1 MNLLSHSNGIYKM
14 KKEKLSMMEIIKRC
28 VIVFLALLLFGFIIQ
43 SVSNLID
50 NTKMKSKFKY
60 VRIDGKKM
68 EYKLK
73 GNGSYTVVFD
83 GAIGTNMYQWND
95 VCKNLEDNKDITT
108 FIYNRRGYGFNDGG
122 EIRSPEDQAKDL
134 KLLLKKAGA
143 PEPYILV
150 SEEYGSL
157 VATNFIKLYPDST
170 IGAVMIN
177 PLSKGKI
184 ETKEFKSS
192 IAVKYY
198 RSMIESI
205 GSSFA
210 FTSLLD
216 KAGIAM
222 ENKLFEE
229 KLSESERDEFNSL
242 KNKKG
247 YREAV
252 YNELKNIYKNSA
264 ADITETEEILKNK
277 SLYIISNDDND
288 SIKKIGDPLYTTIY
302 NGDVSEVP
310 YSAIKPES
318 VVSSI
323 NSVIKEAK
331 KIAKNNAQ

>member
-14 KKEKLSMMEIIKRC
+14 KKEKLSMMEILKRC
-28 VIVFLALLLFGFIIQ
+28 VIVLLGLLLFGFVIQ
-43 SVSNLID
+43 SVNNLID
-50 NTKMKSKFKY
+50 NTKLKSRFKY

-83 GAIGTNMYQWND
+83 GAIGTNLYQWNA

-122 EIRSPEDQAKDL
+122 EIRSPEEQAKDL

-157 VATNFIKLYPDST
+157 VAANFMKLYPDST

-177 PLSKGKI
+177 PLSKEKV
-184 ETKEFKSS
+184 ETKEMKNS
-192 IAVKYY
+192 IKFKYY
-198 RSMIESI
+198 RSMVEYI
-205 GSSFA
+205 GANFA

-216 KAGIAM
+216 KSGLAM

-229 KLSESERDEFNSL
+229 NLSESELDEFNSL
-242 KNKKG
+242 KNKKS

-252 YNELKNIYKNSA
+252 YNELKSIYKNSA
-264 ADITETEEILKNK
+264 AEITETENLFKNK
-277 SLYIISNDDND
+277 SLYIISDNENDP
-288 SIKKIGDPLYTTIY
+288 IKKIGDSSYTTIY
-302 NGDVSEVP
+302 NAEVSEIP
-310 YSAIKPES
+310 YSVAKPES
-318 VVSSI
+318 IVSGI

-331 KIAKNNAQ
+331 KIARNSQ